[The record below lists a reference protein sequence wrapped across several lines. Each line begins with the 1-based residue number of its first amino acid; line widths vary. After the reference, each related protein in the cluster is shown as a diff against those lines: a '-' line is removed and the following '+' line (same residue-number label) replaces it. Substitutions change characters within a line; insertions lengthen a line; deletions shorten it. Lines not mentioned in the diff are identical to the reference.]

1 MKNIEFKNLD
11 LSLVKPIVSFQ
22 KKFVDELNGN
32 IFIEKEIIR
41 NLNSKYFYSHLCLT
55 NNLVSGFII
64 AQRVLNIFEI
74 YSLFVA
80 PDSRRLGIAMTLLND
95 LIKMCK
101 KQRIEKILLEVMEIN
116 KAAKNLYSTLR
127 KIKKKK
133 YSSIAVCKIPD
144 RGYGKTINDRLLRA
158 SRFNEKTT

>member
-1 MKNIEFKNLD
+1 MNNIKFKNLD

-32 IFIEKEIIR
+32 IFLEQEIIR

-101 KQRIEKILLEVMEIN
+101 KQKIEKILLEVMEIN
-116 KAAKNLYSTLR
+116 KAAKNLYLKNDFEIYAERKNYYKKDNKKINAKLMRLR
-127 KIKKKK
+127 
-133 YSSIAVCKIPD
+133 
-144 RGYGKTINDRLLRA
+144 LR
-158 SRFNEKTT
+158 

>member
-32 IFIEKEIIR
+32 IYIEKEIIR

-116 KAAKNLYSTLR
+116 KAAKNLYLKNDFEIYAERKNYYKQENKKINAKLMRLR
-127 KIKKKK
+127 
-133 YSSIAVCKIPD
+133 
-144 RGYGKTINDRLLRA
+144 LR
-158 SRFNEKTT
+158 

>member
-1 MKNIEFKNLD
+1 MNNIKFKNLD

-32 IFIEKEIIR
+32 IFLEQEIIR
-41 NLNSKYFYSHLCLT
+41 NLNSKYFYLHLCLT

-116 KAAKNLYSTLR
+116 KAAKNLYLKNDFEIYAERKNYYKKENKKINAKLMRLR
-127 KIKKKK
+127 
-133 YSSIAVCKIPD
+133 
-144 RGYGKTINDRLLRA
+144 LR
-158 SRFNEKTT
+158 

>member
-11 LSLVKPIVSFQ
+11 LTLVKPIVSFQ

-55 NNLVSGFII
+55 NNSVSGFII

-116 KAAKNLYSTLR
+116 KAAKNLYLKNDFEIYAERKNYYKQENKKINAKLMRLR
-127 KIKKKK
+127 
-133 YSSIAVCKIPD
+133 
-144 RGYGKTINDRLLRA
+144 LR
-158 SRFNEKTT
+158 

>member
-1 MKNIEFKNLD
+1 MNNIKFKNLD

-32 IFIEKEIIR
+32 IFLEQEIIR
-41 NLNSKYFYSHLCLT
+41 NLNSKYFYLHLCLT

-116 KAAKNLYSTLR
+116 KAAKNLYLKNDFEIYAERKNYYKQENKKINAKLMRLR
-127 KIKKKK
+127 
-133 YSSIAVCKIPD
+133 
-144 RGYGKTINDRLLRA
+144 LR
-158 SRFNEKTT
+158 

>member
-1 MKNIEFKNLD
+1 MNNIKFKNLD

-32 IFIEKEIIR
+32 IFLEQEIIR
-41 NLNSKYFYSHLCLT
+41 NLNSKYFYLHLCLT

-80 PDSRRLGIAMTLLND
+80 PDSRRVGIAMTLLND

-116 KAAKNLYSTLR
+116 KAAKNLYLKNDFEIYAERKNYYKKENKKINAKLMRLR
-127 KIKKKK
+127 
-133 YSSIAVCKIPD
+133 
-144 RGYGKTINDRLLRA
+144 LR
-158 SRFNEKTT
+158 

>member
-1 MKNIEFKNLD
+1 MNNIEFKNLD

-32 IFIEKEIIR
+32 IFIEQEIIR

-116 KAAKNLYSTLR
+116 KAAKNLYLKNDFEIYAERKNYYKKDNKKINAKLMRLR
-127 KIKKKK
+127 
-133 YSSIAVCKIPD
+133 
-144 RGYGKTINDRLLRA
+144 LR
-158 SRFNEKTT
+158 

>member
-1 MKNIEFKNLD
+1 MNNIEFKNLD
-11 LSLVKPIVSFQ
+11 LSLVKPLVSFQ

-32 IFIEKEIIR
+32 IFIEQEIIR

-64 AQRVLNIFEI
+64 AQRVLNVFEI

-116 KAAKNLYSTLR
+116 KAAKNLYLKNDFEIYAERKNYYKKDNKKINAKLMRLR
-127 KIKKKK
+127 
-133 YSSIAVCKIPD
+133 
-144 RGYGKTINDRLLRA
+144 LR
-158 SRFNEKTT
+158 

>member
-1 MKNIEFKNLD
+1 MNNIEFKNLD
-11 LSLVKPIVSFQ
+11 LSLVKPLVSFQ

-32 IFIEKEIIR
+32 IFIEQEIIR
-41 NLNSKYFYSHLCLT
+41 NLNSKHFYSHLCLD

-80 PDSRRLGIAMTLLND
+80 PDSRRVGIAMTLLND

-101 KQRIEKILLEVMEIN
+101 KQRAEKILLEVMEIN
-116 KAAKNLYSTLR
+116 KAAKNLYLKNDFEIYAERKNYYKKENKKINAKLMRLR
-127 KIKKKK
+127 
-133 YSSIAVCKIPD
+133 
-144 RGYGKTINDRLLRA
+144 LR
-158 SRFNEKTT
+158 

>member
-1 MKNIEFKNLD
+1 MNNIKFKNLD

-32 IFIEKEIIR
+32 IFIEQEIIR
-41 NLNSKYFYSHLCLT
+41 NLNSKYFYSHLCLA
-55 NNLVSGFII
+55 NKLVSGFII

-80 PDSRRLGIAMTLLND
+80 PDSRRVGIAMTLLND

-116 KAAKNLYSTLR
+116 KAAKNLYLKNDFEIYAERKNYYKKDNKKINAKLMRLR
-127 KIKKKK
+127 
-133 YSSIAVCKIPD
+133 
-144 RGYGKTINDRLLRA
+144 LR
-158 SRFNEKTT
+158 

>member
-1 MKNIEFKNLD
+1 MNNIKFKNLD

-32 IFIEKEIIR
+32 IFIEQEIIR

-80 PDSRRLGIAMTLLND
+80 PDSRRIGIAMTLLND

-116 KAAKNLYSTLR
+116 KAAKNLYLKNDFEIYAERKNYYKKDNKKINAKLMRLR
-127 KIKKKK
+127 
-133 YSSIAVCKIPD
+133 
-144 RGYGKTINDRLLRA
+144 LR
-158 SRFNEKTT
+158 

>member
-1 MKNIEFKNLD
+1 MNNIEFKNLD
-11 LSLVKPIVSFQ
+11 LSLVKPLVSFQ

-32 IFIEKEIIR
+32 IFIEQEIIR

-64 AQRVLNIFEI
+64 AQKVLNIFEI

-116 KAAKNLYSTLR
+116 KAAKNLYLKNDFEIYAERKNYYKIDNKKINAKLMRLR
-127 KIKKKK
+127 
-133 YSSIAVCKIPD
+133 
-144 RGYGKTINDRLLRA
+144 LR
-158 SRFNEKTT
+158 

>member
-1 MKNIEFKNLD
+1 MNNIKFKNLD

-32 IFIEKEIIR
+32 IFIEQEIIR

-80 PDSRRLGIAMTLLND
+80 PDSRRLGIAMTLIND

-116 KAAKNLYSTLR
+116 KAAKNLYLKNDFEIYAERKNYYKQENNKINAKLMRLR
-127 KIKKKK
+127 
-133 YSSIAVCKIPD
+133 
-144 RGYGKTINDRLLRA
+144 LR
-158 SRFNEKTT
+158 

>member
-1 MKNIEFKNLD
+1 MNNIKFKNLD
-11 LSLVKPIVSFQ
+11 LSLVKPLVSFQ

-32 IFIEKEIIR
+32 IFLEQEIIR

-116 KAAKNLYSTLR
+116 KAAKNLYLKNDFEIYAERKNYYKIDNKKINAKLMRLR
-127 KIKKKK
+127 
-133 YSSIAVCKIPD
+133 
-144 RGYGKTINDRLLRA
+144 LR
-158 SRFNEKTT
+158 

>member
-1 MKNIEFKNLD
+1 MNNIEFKNLD
-11 LSLVKPIVSFQ
+11 LSLVKPLVSFQ
-22 KKFVDELNGN
+22 KKFVEELNGN
-32 IFIEKEIIR
+32 IFIEQEIIR
-41 NLNSKYFYSHLCLT
+41 NLNSKHFYSNLCLA

-80 PDSRRLGIAMTLLND
+80 PDSRRVGIAMTLLND

-116 KAAKNLYSTLR
+116 KAAKNLYLKNDFEIYAERKNYYKQENKKINAKLMRLR
-127 KIKKKK
+127 
-133 YSSIAVCKIPD
+133 
-144 RGYGKTINDRLLRA
+144 LR
-158 SRFNEKTT
+158 

>member
-1 MKNIEFKNLD
+1 MNNIEFKNLD
-11 LSLVKPIVSFQ
+11 LSLVKPLVSFQ

-32 IFIEKEIIR
+32 IFIEQEIIR

-80 PDSRRLGIAMTLLND
+80 PDLRRLGIAMTLLND

-101 KQRIEKILLEVMEIN
+101 KQRIEKIILEVMEIN
-116 KAAKNLYSTLR
+116 KAAKNLYLKNDFEIYAERKNYYKKDNKKINAKLMRLR
-127 KIKKKK
+127 
-133 YSSIAVCKIPD
+133 
-144 RGYGKTINDRLLRA
+144 LR
-158 SRFNEKTT
+158 

>member
-1 MKNIEFKNLD
+1 MNNIEFKNLD

-32 IFIEKEIIR
+32 IFIEQEIIR

-116 KAAKNLYSTLR
+116 KAAKNLYLKNDFEIYAERKNYYKQENKKINAKLMRLR
-127 KIKKKK
+127 
-133 YSSIAVCKIPD
+133 
-144 RGYGKTINDRLLRA
+144 LR
-158 SRFNEKTT
+158 

>member
-1 MKNIEFKNLD
+1 MNSLEFKNLD

-32 IFIEKEIIR
+32 IFLEQEIIR

-64 AQRVLNIFEI
+64 AQKVLNIFEI

-116 KAAKNLYSTLR
+116 KAAKNLYLKNDFEIYAERKNYYKIDNKKINAKLMRLR
-127 KIKKKK
+127 
-133 YSSIAVCKIPD
+133 
-144 RGYGKTINDRLLRA
+144 LR
-158 SRFNEKTT
+158 

>member
-1 MKNIEFKNLD
+1 MNNIEFKNLD
-11 LSLVKPIVSFQ
+11 LSLVKPLVSFQ

-32 IFIEKEIIR
+32 IFIEQEIIR
-41 NLNSKYFYSHLCLT
+41 NLNSKYFYSHLCVA

-64 AQRVLNIFEI
+64 AQRVLNVFEI

-80 PDSRRLGIAMTLLND
+80 PDLRRLGIAMTLLND

-116 KAAKNLYSTLR
+116 KAAKNLYLKNNFEIYAERKNYYKKDNKKINAKLMRLR
-127 KIKKKK
+127 
-133 YSSIAVCKIPD
+133 
-144 RGYGKTINDRLLRA
+144 LR
-158 SRFNEKTT
+158 

>member
-80 PDSRRLGIAMTLLND
+80 PDSRRIGIAMTLLND

-116 KAAKNLYSTLR
+116 KAAKNLYLKNDFEIYAERKNYYKQENKKINAKLMRLR
-127 KIKKKK
+127 
-133 YSSIAVCKIPD
+133 
-144 RGYGKTINDRLLRA
+144 LR
-158 SRFNEKTT
+158 

>member
-1 MKNIEFKNLD
+1 MNNIEFKNLD
-11 LSLVKPIVSFQ
+11 LSLVKPLVSFQ

-32 IFIEKEIIR
+32 IFIEQEIIR

-116 KAAKNLYSTLR
+116 KAAKNLYLKNDFEIYAERKNYYKKDNKKINAKLMRLR
-127 KIKKKK
+127 
-133 YSSIAVCKIPD
+133 
-144 RGYGKTINDRLLRA
+144 LR
-158 SRFNEKTT
+158 

>member
-1 MKNIEFKNLD
+1 MNNIEFKNLD
-11 LSLVKPIVSFQ
+11 LSLVKPLVSFQ

-32 IFIEKEIIR
+32 IFIEQEIIR

-116 KAAKNLYSTLR
+116 KAAKNLYLKNDFEIYAERKNYYKIDDKKINAKLMRLR
-127 KIKKKK
+127 
-133 YSSIAVCKIPD
+133 
-144 RGYGKTINDRLLRA
+144 LR
-158 SRFNEKTT
+158 

>member
-1 MKNIEFKNLD
+1 MNNIEFKNLD
-11 LSLVKPIVSFQ
+11 LSLVKPLVSFQ
-22 KKFVDELNGN
+22 KKFEDELNGN
-32 IFIEKEIIR
+32 IFIEQEIIR

-116 KAAKNLYSTLR
+116 KAAKNLYLKNDFEIYAERKNYYKKDNKKINAKLMRLR
-127 KIKKKK
+127 
-133 YSSIAVCKIPD
+133 
-144 RGYGKTINDRLLRA
+144 LR
-158 SRFNEKTT
+158 

>member
-1 MKNIEFKNLD
+1 MNNIEFKNLD

-32 IFIEKEIIR
+32 IFIEQEIIR

-116 KAAKNLYSTLR
+116 KAAKNLYLKNDFEIYAERKNYYKIDNKKINAKLMRLR
-127 KIKKKK
+127 
-133 YSSIAVCKIPD
+133 
-144 RGYGKTINDRLLRA
+144 LR
-158 SRFNEKTT
+158 

>member
-1 MKNIEFKNLD
+1 MNSLEFKNLD

-32 IFIEKEIIR
+32 IFLEQEIIR
-41 NLNSKYFYSHLCLT
+41 NLNSKYFYSYLCLT

-116 KAAKNLYSTLR
+116 KAAKNLYLKNDFEIYAERKNYYKKDNKKINAKLMRLR
-127 KIKKKK
+127 
-133 YSSIAVCKIPD
+133 
-144 RGYGKTINDRLLRA
+144 LR
-158 SRFNEKTT
+158 

>member
-1 MKNIEFKNLD
+1 MNNIEFKNLD
-11 LSLVKPIVSFQ
+11 LSLVKPLVSFQ

-32 IFIEKEIIR
+32 IFLEQEIIR

-116 KAAKNLYSTLR
+116 KAAKNLYLKNDFEIYAERKNYYKKDNKKINAKLMRLR
-127 KIKKKK
+127 
-133 YSSIAVCKIPD
+133 
-144 RGYGKTINDRLLRA
+144 LR
-158 SRFNEKTT
+158 

>member
-1 MKNIEFKNLD
+1 MNNIEFKNLD
-11 LSLVKPIVSFQ
+11 LSLVKPLVSFQ

-32 IFIEKEIIR
+32 IFIEQEIIR
-41 NLNSKYFYSHLCLT
+41 NLNSKHFYSNLCLA

-80 PDSRRLGIAMTLLND
+80 PDSRRVGIAMTLLND

-116 KAAKNLYSTLR
+116 KAAKNLYLKNDFEIYAERKNYYKKDNKKINAKLMRLR
-127 KIKKKK
+127 
-133 YSSIAVCKIPD
+133 
-144 RGYGKTINDRLLRA
+144 LR
-158 SRFNEKTT
+158 

>member
-1 MKNIEFKNLD
+1 MNNIEFKNLD
-11 LSLVKPIVSFQ
+11 LSLVKPLVSFQ

-32 IFIEKEIIR
+32 IFIEQEIIR

-116 KAAKNLYSTLR
+116 KAAKNLYLKNDFEIYAERKNYYKKENKKINAKLMRLR
-127 KIKKKK
+127 
-133 YSSIAVCKIPD
+133 
-144 RGYGKTINDRLLRA
+144 LR
-158 SRFNEKTT
+158 

>member
-1 MKNIEFKNLD
+1 MNNIKFKNLD
-11 LSLVKPIVSFQ
+11 LSLVKPLVSFQ

-32 IFIEKEIIR
+32 IFIEQEIIR

-116 KAAKNLYSTLR
+116 KAAKNLYLKNDFEIYAERKNYYKIDNKKINAKLMRLR
-127 KIKKKK
+127 
-133 YSSIAVCKIPD
+133 
-144 RGYGKTINDRLLRA
+144 LR
-158 SRFNEKTT
+158 

>member
-1 MKNIEFKNLD
+1 MNNIKFKNLD

-32 IFIEKEIIR
+32 IFIEQEIIR

-80 PDSRRLGIAMTLLND
+80 PDSRRLGIATTFLND

-116 KAAKNLYSTLR
+116 KAAKNLYLKNDFEIYAERKNYYKQENKKINAKLMRLR
-127 KIKKKK
+127 
-133 YSSIAVCKIPD
+133 
-144 RGYGKTINDRLLRA
+144 LR
-158 SRFNEKTT
+158 

>member
-1 MKNIEFKNLD
+1 MNNIKFKNLD

-32 IFIEKEIIR
+32 IFIEQEIIR

-116 KAAKNLYSTLR
+116 KAAKNLYLKNDFEIYAERKNYYKQENKKINAKLMRLR
-127 KIKKKK
+127 
-133 YSSIAVCKIPD
+133 
-144 RGYGKTINDRLLRA
+144 LR
-158 SRFNEKTT
+158 

>member
-1 MKNIEFKNLD
+1 MNNLEFKNLD

-32 IFIEKEIIR
+32 IFIEQEIIR

-64 AQRVLNIFEI
+64 AQKVLNIFEI

-116 KAAKNLYSTLR
+116 KAAKNLYLKNDFEIYAERKNYYKIDNKKINAKLMRLR
-127 KIKKKK
+127 
-133 YSSIAVCKIPD
+133 
-144 RGYGKTINDRLLRA
+144 LR
-158 SRFNEKTT
+158 

>member
-1 MKNIEFKNLD
+1 MNNIKFKNLD

-32 IFIEKEIIR
+32 IFIEQEIIR

-80 PDSRRLGIAMTLLND
+80 PDSRRVGIAMTLLND

-116 KAAKNLYSTLR
+116 KAAKNLYLKNDFEIYAERKNYYKQENKKINAKLMRLR
-127 KIKKKK
+127 
-133 YSSIAVCKIPD
+133 
-144 RGYGKTINDRLLRA
+144 LR
-158 SRFNEKTT
+158 

>member
-1 MKNIEFKNLD
+1 MNNIKFKNLD
-11 LSLVKPIVSFQ
+11 LSLVKPLVSFQ
-22 KKFVDELNGN
+22 KKFEDELNGN
-32 IFIEKEIIR
+32 IFIEQEIIR

-64 AQRVLNIFEI
+64 AQRVLNNFEI

-95 LIKMCK
+95 LIRMCK

-116 KAAKNLYSTLR
+116 KAAKNLYLKNDFEIYAERKNYYKQENKKINAKLMRLR
-127 KIKKKK
+127 
-133 YSSIAVCKIPD
+133 
-144 RGYGKTINDRLLRA
+144 LR
-158 SRFNEKTT
+158 